1 MIIAGTNNSTMN
13 IAVMN
18 DNITEGNE
26 TFNMSLTVPSL
37 LNPRITAGAITSA
50 TVTIVDTSS
59 ENCIDT
65 LVILQSTLP
74 YNWKI
79 SKVPV
84 FEDFKFLL
92 KIKLIFCP

>member
-1 MIIAGTNNSTMN
+1 MN

-65 LVILQSTLP
+65 LVVLHSKLP

-79 SKVPV
+79 SRVPV
-84 FEDFKFLL
+84 FDDFKVLL
-92 KIKLIFCP
+92 NIKFCP